1 MAYGS
6 NQHLGWIEGWTNG
19 RYRVSNYITYKQDLE
34 NRKLEITLTNQ
45 QCCSLDNVHTFH
57 NYEGVNNGY
66 GWQVMR
72 GQVVDVNDA
81 VNVPAGGCWT
91 HNGDRYAT
99 VTVNYNNDGSVP
111 DILMSTQF
119 IAGINQYDT
128 PEFDW
133 TTKNIKTLFPSINAK
148 VQAPTI
154 TNVDVIS
161 STSATVEFTSVEN
174 ATKYHI
180 TLKHQDG
187 AVTTYIT
194 TDTRYT
200 FNHLSPNQNYT
211 VTVKSEDVY
220 GNRSDASDSYSFS
233 TKINVGQVVNL
244 IYTEKTATS
253 FTCTWD
259 EATNATYYSIEVKNA
274 NDPSLFD
281 ESYEQVETEL
291 TVTNLKSYTQ
301 YTVIVKGMNGDI
313 EGEET
318 QLSVIT
324 NKFEAPTVST
334 MIGVNQV
341 TVSCSDVGA
350 SQYNFSLYD
359 SDKSLLE
366 SQTIEG
372 RSYVFSNLESGDYF
386 VRVVGYDGNYGEYS
400 GYYAFSITEEILDP
414 PGGLSVVETTPTS
427 ATLSWDE
434 VADATGYALYLY
446 DESTTTQIKKI
457 SPITRLD
464 YTITG
469 LEPETW
475 YSASLSSI
483 NSDGKEGEK
492 TDIISFETSKLK
504 NVKVLVNVN
513 GMAKEGTMYT
523 NVAGDSKKVID
534 IYFNVL
540 GEAKEAISH
549 E

>member
-1 MAYGS
+1 MAFGQ
-6 NQHLGWIEGWTNG
+6 NQELGWIEGWTNG
-19 RYRVSNYITYKQDLE
+19 HYRVSNYVVYKQDLE
-34 NRKLEITLTNQ
+34 NRKLEVTLANQ
-45 QCCSLDNVHTFH
+45 QCCSLDNYHTFH

-66 GWQVMR
+66 GWQVMG
-72 GQVVDVNDA
+72 GQAVDVNDA

-91 HNGDRYAT
+91 HSGDRYAS

-119 IAGINQYDT
+119 IAGVNQYNS

-187 AVTTYIT
+187 AVTAYIT

-211 VTVKSEDVY
+211 VTVQSEDVY
-220 GNRSDASDSYSFS
+220 GNRSDASEPYSFS
-233 TKINVGQVVNL
+233 I
-244 IYTEKTATS
+244 
-253 FTCTWD
+253 
-259 EATNATYYSIEVKNA
+259 
-274 NDPSLFD
+274 
-281 ESYEQVETEL
+281 
-291 TVTNLKSYTQ
+291 
-301 YTVIVKGMNGDI
+301 
-313 EGEET
+313 
-318 QLSVIT
+318 
-324 NKFEAPTVST
+324 
-334 MIGVNQV
+334 
-341 TVSCSDVGA
+341 
-350 SQYNFSLYD
+350 
-359 SDKSLLE
+359 
-366 SQTIEG
+366 
-372 RSYVFSNLESGDYF
+372 
-386 VRVVGYDGNYGEYS
+386 
-400 GYYAFSITEEILDP
+400 
-414 PGGLSVVETTPTS
+414 
-427 ATLSWDE
+427 
-434 VADATGYALYLY
+434 
-446 DESTTTQIKKI
+446 
-457 SPITRLD
+457 
-464 YTITG
+464 
-469 LEPETW
+469 
-475 YSASLSSI
+475 
-483 NSDGKEGEK
+483 
-492 TDIISFETSKLK
+492 LK

-513 GMAKEGTMYT
+513 GVAKEGTMYT

>member
-1 MAYGS
+1 MAYGA
-6 NQHLGWIEGWTNG
+6 NQHLGYIEGWSNG
-19 RYRVSNYITYKQDLE
+19 HYRVSNYVTYKQDLE

-45 QCCSLDNVHTFH
+45 RCCSLDSLHTFY
-57 NYEGVNNGY
+57 NNEGVNNGY
-66 GWQVMR
+66 GWQVMG

-81 VNVPAGGCWT
+81 VNVPAGRCWA
-91 HNGDRYAT
+91 HSGDRYAT

-148 VQAPTI
+148 AQAPTI

-174 ATKYHI
+174 ATKYHV
-180 TLKHQDG
+180 TLRHQDG

-194 TDTRYT
+194 TGTRYT
-200 FNHLSPNQNYT
+200 FNHLSPNQNYI
-211 VTVKSEDVY
+211 VTVQSEDIY
-220 GNRSDASDSYSFS
+220 GNRSDASEPYSFS

-253 FTCTWD
+253 FICTWN

-274 NDPSLFD
+274 NNPSLFD

-291 TVTNLKSYTQ
+291 LVDGLKSYTQ

-313 EGEET
+313 EGEEA

-334 MIGVNQV
+334 TIGVNQV

-372 RSYVFSNLESGDYF
+372 RTYVFSNLESGDYF
-386 VRVVGYDGNYGEYS
+386 VRVVGYDGNYGDYS

-427 ATLSWDE
+427 ATLSWDA

-475 YSASLSSI
+475 YSARLSSI

-492 TDIISFETSKLK
+492 TDIISFETSRLK

-513 GMAKEGTMYT
+513 GVAKEGTMYT

-540 GEAKEAISH
+540 GEAKEAV
-549 E
+549 

>member
-6 NQHLGWIEGWTNG
+6 NQHLGWIEGWSNG
-19 RYRVSNYITYKQDLE
+19 RYRVSNYVAYKQDLE
-34 NRKLEITLTNQ
+34 NRKLEVTLANQ

-111 DILMSTQF
+111 DILMSTKF

-148 VQAPTI
+148 VKAPTI

-220 GNRSDASDSYSFS
+220 GNRSDPSDSYSFS

-313 EGEET
+313 EGEEA
-318 QLSVIT
+318 QLSVVT

-334 MIGVNQV
+334 TIGVNQV

-350 SQYNFSLYD
+350 NQYNFSLYD

-372 RSYVFSNLESGDYF
+372 RSYVFSNLESGNYF
-386 VRVVGYDGNYGEYS
+386 VQVVGYDGNYGEYS

>member
-1 MAYGS
+1 MAFGQ
-6 NQHLGWIEGWTNG
+6 NQELGWIEGWSNG
-19 RYRVSNYITYKQDLE
+19 HYRVSNYVAYKQDLE
-34 NRKLEITLTNQ
+34 NRKLEITLANQ

-66 GWQVMR
+66 GWQVMG

-161 STSATVEFTSVEN
+161 SISATVEFTSVEN

-211 VTVKSEDVY
+211 VTVQSEDIY

-253 FTCTWD
+253 FICTWD

-324 NKFEAPTVST
+324 NKFDAPTVST
-334 MIGVNQV
+334 TIGVNQV

-372 RSYVFSNLESGDYF
+372 RTYVFSNLESGDYF
-386 VRVVGYDGNYGEYS
+386 VRVVGYDGNYGDYS

-427 ATLSWDE
+427 ATLSWDA

-469 LEPETW
+469 LTPETW
-475 YSASLSSI
+475 YSARLSSI

-492 TDIISFETSKLK
+492 TDIISFETSRLK

-540 GEAKEAISH
+540 GEAKEAV
-549 E
+549 

>member
-1 MAYGS
+1 MAFGQ
-6 NQHLGWIEGWTNG
+6 NQHLGWIEAWSNG
-19 RYRVSNYITYKQDLE
+19 HYRVSNYVTYKQDLE

-45 QCCSLDNVHTFH
+45 QCCSLDSFHTFY

-66 GWQVMR
+66 GWQVMG

-91 HNGDRYAT
+91 HSGDRYAS

-187 AVTTYIT
+187 AVTAYIT
-194 TDTRYT
+194 TDTSYT

-211 VTVKSEDVY
+211 VTVQSEDVY
-220 GNRSDASDSYSFS
+220 GNRSDVSDSYSFS

-253 FTCTWD
+253 FICTWNK
-259 EATNATYYSIEVKNA
+259 ATNATYYSIEVKNA
-274 NDPSLFD
+274 NDSSLFD

-324 NKFEAPTVST
+324 NKFEAPTVNT
-334 MIGVNQV
+334 TIGVNQV

-350 SQYNFSLYD
+350 SQYKFSLYD

-372 RSYVFSNLESGDYF
+372 RTYVFSNLESGNYF
-386 VRVVGYDGNYGEYS
+386 VQVVGYDGNYGEYS

-427 ATLSWDE
+427 ATLSWDA

-469 LEPETW
+469 LTPETW
-475 YSASLSSI
+475 YSARLSSI
-483 NSDGKEGEK
+483 NSGGKEGEK
-492 TDIISFETSKLK
+492 TDIISFETSRLK

-513 GMAKEGTMYT
+513 GVAKEGTMYT

-540 GEAKEAISH
+540 GEAKEVV
-549 E
+549 

>member
-1 MAYGS
+1 MAFGQ

-34 NRKLEITLTNQ
+34 KRKLEITLTNQ

-66 GWQVMR
+66 GWQVMG

-180 TLKHQDG
+180 TLRHQDG
-187 AVTTYIT
+187 AVTAYIT

-211 VTVKSEDVY
+211 VTVQSEDVY

-244 IYTEKTATS
+244 IYTERTATS
-253 FTCTWD
+253 FVCTWD

-274 NDPSLFD
+274 NDSSLFD

-334 MIGVNQV
+334 TIGVNQV

-359 SDKSLLE
+359 SDKSLLV

-372 RSYVFSNLESGDYF
+372 RTYVFSNLESGNYF
-386 VRVVGYDGNYGEYS
+386 VQVVGYDGNYGEYS

-414 PGGLSVVETTPTS
+414 PVGLSVVETTPTS
-427 ATLSWDE
+427 ATLSWDA

-469 LEPETW
+469 LTPETW
-475 YSASLSSI
+475 YSARLSSI
-483 NSDGKEGEK
+483 NSGGKEGEK

-513 GMAKEGTMYT
+513 GVAKEGTMYT
-523 NVAGDSKKVID
+523 NVAGNSKKVID

>member
-45 QCCSLDNVHTFH
+45 QCCSLDSLHTFH

-66 GWQVMR
+66 GWQVMG

-91 HNGDRYAT
+91 HSGDRYAT

-148 VQAPTI
+148 VKAPTI

-180 TLKHQDG
+180 TLKNQDG
-187 AVTTYIT
+187 AVTAYIA

-211 VTVKSEDVY
+211 VTVQSEDVY

-253 FTCTWD
+253 FICTWD

-334 MIGVNQV
+334 TIGVNQV

-372 RSYVFSNLESGDYF
+372 RTYVFSNLESGDYF
-386 VRVVGYDGNYGEYS
+386 VRVVGYDGNYGDYS

-414 PGGLSVVETTPTS
+414 PGNLSVVETTPTS

-469 LEPETW
+469 LTPETW
-475 YSASLSSI
+475 YSARLSSI

-513 GMAKEGTMYT
+513 GVAKEGTMYT

>member
-1 MAYGS
+1 MAFGQ

-45 QCCSLDNVHTFH
+45 QCCSLDSLHTFY
-57 NYEGVNNGY
+57 NNEGVNNGY
-66 GWQVMR
+66 GWQVMG
-72 GQVVDVNDA
+72 GQVVDVYDA

-91 HNGDRYAT
+91 HNGDRYAI

-148 VQAPTI
+148 VKAPTI

-174 ATKYHI
+174 ATKYHV
-180 TLKHQDG
+180 TLKHQDE

-211 VTVKSEDVY
+211 VTVQSEDVY
-220 GNRSDASDSYSFS
+220 GNRSDASEPYSFS
-233 TKINVGQVVNL
+233 MKINVGQVVNL

-253 FTCTWD
+253 FICTWD

-334 MIGVNQV
+334 TIGVNQV

-372 RSYVFSNLESGDYF
+372 RTYVFSNLESGDYF
-386 VRVVGYDGNYGEYS
+386 VRVVGYDGNYGDYS

-434 VADATGYALYLY
+434 VADAIGYALYLY

-475 YSASLSSI
+475 YYASLSSI

-492 TDIISFETSKLK
+492 TDIIGFETSRLK

-513 GMAKEGTMYT
+513 GVAKEGTMYT
-523 NVAGDSKKVID
+523 NVAGDFKKVID

>member
-1 MAYGS
+1 MAYGT
-6 NQHLGWIEGWTNG
+6 NHELGWVEGWTNG
-19 RYRVSNYITYKQDLE
+19 HYRVSNYIAYKQDLE
-34 NRKLEITLTNQ
+34 NRKLEITMTNQ
-45 QCCSLDNVHTFH
+45 QCCSLDSFHTFH

-66 GWQVMR
+66 GWQVMG

-91 HNGDRYAT
+91 HNGDRNAI

-187 AVTTYIT
+187 SVTAYIT

-211 VTVKSEDVY
+211 VTVQSEDVY
-220 GNRSDASDSYSFS
+220 GNRSDASEPYSFS
-233 TKINVGQVVNL
+233 MKINVGQVVNL

-253 FTCTWD
+253 FICTWD
-259 EATNATYYSIEVKNA
+259 EATNATYYSIEVKNT

-291 TVTNLKSYTQ
+291 SVDGLKSYTQ
-301 YTVIVKGMNGDI
+301 YTVIVKGMNGSI
-313 EGEET
+313 EGEEA

-324 NKFEAPTVST
+324 NKFDAPTVST
-334 MIGVNQV
+334 TIGVNQV

-372 RSYVFSNLESGDYF
+372 RTYVFSNLESGNYF
-386 VRVVGYDGNYGEYS
+386 VQVVGYDGNYGEYS

-414 PGGLSVVETTPTS
+414 PGNLSVLETTPTS
-427 ATLSWDE
+427 ATLSWDS

-446 DESTTTQIKKI
+446 DESATTQIKKI

-469 LEPETW
+469 LTPETW
-475 YSASLSSI
+475 YSARLSSI

-513 GMAKEGTMYT
+513 GVAKEGTMYT

>member
-1 MAYGS
+1 MAFGQ
-6 NQHLGWIEGWTNG
+6 NQHLGWIEAWSNG
-19 RYRVSNYITYKQDLE
+19 HYRVSNYVTYKQDLE

-45 QCCSLDNVHTFH
+45 QCCSLDSFHTFY

-66 GWQVMR
+66 GWQVMG

-119 IAGINQYDT
+119 IDGINQYNS

-187 AVTTYIT
+187 AVTAYIT

-253 FTCTWD
+253 FICTWN

-291 TVTNLKSYTQ
+291 LVDGLKSYTQ
-301 YTVIVKGMNGDI
+301 YTVIVKGMNGEI

-318 QLSVIT
+318 QLSVVT

-334 MIGVNQV
+334 TIGVNQV

-372 RSYVFSNLESGDYF
+372 RTYVFSNLESGNFF
-386 VRVVGYDGNYGEYS
+386 VQVVGYDGNYGDYS

-414 PGGLSVVETTPTS
+414 PGNLSVVETTPTS
-427 ATLSWDE
+427 ATLSWDA

-475 YSASLSSI
+475 YSARLSSI
-483 NSDGKEGEK
+483 NSGGKEGDK
-492 TDIISFETSKLK
+492 TDIISFETSRLK

-513 GMAKEGTMYT
+513 GVAKEGTMYT
-523 NVAGDSKKVID
+523 NVAGDFKKVID

>member
-1 MAYGS
+1 MAFGE
-6 NQHLGWIEGWTNG
+6 NHELGWIEGWSNG
-19 RYRVSNYITYKQDLE
+19 HYRVSNYVAYKQDLE
-34 NRKLEITLTNQ
+34 NRKLEITLANQ

-66 GWQVMR
+66 GWQVMG

-180 TLKHQDG
+180 TLRHQDG
-187 AVTTYIT
+187 AVTAYIT

-211 VTVKSEDVY
+211 VTVQSEDVY

-244 IYTEKTATS
+244 IYTERTATS
-253 FTCTWD
+253 FVCTWD

-274 NDPSLFD
+274 NDSSLFD

-334 MIGVNQV
+334 TIGVNQV

-359 SDKSLLE
+359 SDKSLLV

-372 RSYVFSNLESGDYF
+372 RTYVFSNLESGNYF
-386 VRVVGYDGNYGEYS
+386 VQVVGYDGNYGEYS

-414 PGGLSVVETTPTS
+414 PVGLSVVETTPTS
-427 ATLSWDE
+427 ATLSWDA

-469 LEPETW
+469 LTPETW
-475 YSASLSSI
+475 YSARLSSI
-483 NSDGKEGEK
+483 NSGGKEGEK

-513 GMAKEGTMYT
+513 GVAKEGTMYT
-523 NVAGDSKKVID
+523 NVAGDFKKVID

>member
-1 MAYGS
+1 MAFGQ
-6 NQHLGWIEGWTNG
+6 NQELGWIEGWSNG
-19 RYRVSNYITYKQDLE
+19 HYRVSNYVAYKQDLE
-34 NRKLEITLTNQ
+34 NRKLEVTLANQ
-45 QCCSLDNVHTFH
+45 QCCSLDSFHTFY
-57 NYEGVNNGY
+57 NNEGVNNGY
-66 GWQVMR
+66 GWQVMG

-91 HNGDRYAT
+91 HSGDRYAI

-119 IAGINQYDT
+119 IAGINQNDT

-180 TLKHQDG
+180 TLRHQDG
-187 AVTTYIT
+187 AVTAYIT

-211 VTVKSEDVY
+211 VTVQSEDIY
-220 GNRSDASDSYSFS
+220 GNRSDASEPYSFS
-233 TKINVGQVVNL
+233 MKINVGQVVNL
-244 IYTEKTATS
+244 IYTEKAATS
-253 FTCTWD
+253 FICTWD

-291 TVTNLKSYTQ
+291 LVDGLKSYTQ

-313 EGEET
+313 EGEEA

-324 NKFEAPTVST
+324 NKFDAPTVST
-334 MIGVNQV
+334 TIGVNQV

-350 SQYNFSLYD
+350 IQYNFSLYD

-372 RSYVFSNLESGDYF
+372 RTYVFSNLESGNYF
-386 VRVVGYDGNYGEYS
+386 VQVVGYDGNYGEYS
-400 GYYAFSITEEILDP
+400 GYYAFSVTEEILDP
-414 PGGLSVVETTPTS
+414 PGNLSVVETTPTS
-427 ATLSWDE
+427 ATLSWDS

-483 NSDGKEGEK
+483 NSGGKEGEK

-513 GMAKEGTMYT
+513 GVAKEGTMYT

>member
-1 MAYGS
+1 MAFGQ
-6 NQHLGWIEGWTNG
+6 NQELGWIEGWTNG
-19 RYRVSNYITYKQDLE
+19 RYRVSNYVAYKQDLE
-34 NRKLEITLTNQ
+34 NRKLEITLANQ
-45 QCCSLDNVHTFH
+45 QCCSLDNAHTFH
-57 NYEGVNNGY
+57 NNEGVNNGY
-66 GWQVMR
+66 GWQAMG

-81 VNVPAGGCWT
+81 VNVPAGRCWT
-91 HNGDRYAT
+91 HSSDRYVT

-119 IAGINQYDT
+119 IAGVNQHDA

-154 TNVDVIS
+154 TNVDVTS

-180 TLKHQDG
+180 TLRHQGG
-187 AVTTYIT
+187 AVTAYIT

-211 VTVKSEDVY
+211 VTVQSEDVY

-233 TKINVGQVVNL
+233 TGINVGQVVNL

-253 FTCTWD
+253 FICTWN

-274 NDPSLFD
+274 NDSSLFD
-281 ESYEQVETEL
+281 ESYKQVETEL

-334 MIGVNQV
+334 TIGVNQV

-350 SQYNFSLYD
+350 IQYNFSLYD
-359 SDKSLLE
+359 SNKSLLE

-372 RSYVFSNLESGDYF
+372 RTYVFSNLESGNYF
-386 VRVVGYDGNYGEYS
+386 VQVVGYDGNYGEYS
-400 GYYAFSITEEILDP
+400 GYHAFSITEEILDP
-414 PGGLSVVETTPTS
+414 PGGLSVVETTPIS
-427 ATLSWDE
+427 ATLSWDA
-434 VADATGYALYLY
+434 VADAIGYALYLY

-469 LEPETW
+469 LTPETW
-475 YSASLSSI
+475 YSARLSSI

-492 TDIISFETSKLK
+492 TDIISFETSRLK

-513 GMAKEGTMYT
+513 GVAKEGTMYT

-540 GEAKEAISH
+540 GEAKEAV
-549 E
+549 

>member
-1 MAYGS
+1 MAFGQ

-45 QCCSLDNVHTFH
+45 QCCSLDSLHTFY
-57 NYEGVNNGY
+57 NNEGVNNGY
-66 GWQVMR
+66 GWQVMG
-72 GQVVDVNDA
+72 GQVVDVYDA

-91 HNGDRYAT
+91 HNGDRYAI

-148 VQAPTI
+148 VKAPTI

-174 ATKYHI
+174 ATKYHV
-180 TLKHQDG
+180 TLKHQDE

-211 VTVKSEDVY
+211 VTVQSEDVY
-220 GNRSDASDSYSFS
+220 GNRSDASEPYSFS
-233 TKINVGQVVNL
+233 MKINVGQVVNL

-253 FTCTWD
+253 FICTWD

-334 MIGVNQV
+334 TIGVNQV

-372 RSYVFSNLESGDYF
+372 RTYVFSNLESGDYF
-386 VRVVGYDGNYGEYS
+386 VRVVGYDGNYGDYS

-434 VADATGYALYLY
+434 VADAIGYALYLY

-475 YSASLSSI
+475 YYASLSSI

-513 GMAKEGTMYT
+513 GVAKEGTMYT
-523 NVAGDSKKVID
+523 NVAGDFKKVID

>member
-1 MAYGS
+1 MAFGQ
-6 NQHLGWIEGWTNG
+6 NQELGWIEGWRNG
-19 RYRVSNYITYKQDLE
+19 HYRVSNYVAYKQDLE
-34 NRKLEITLTNQ
+34 NRKLEITLANQ
-45 QCCSLDNVHTFH
+45 QCCSLDNYHTFN

-66 GWQVMR
+66 GWHVM
-72 GQVVDVNDA
+72 GGPVVDVADS
-81 VNVPAGGCWT
+81 VNVPAGGCWI
-91 HNGDRYAT
+91 HNGDRCAT

-187 AVTTYIT
+187 SVTAYIT

-211 VTVKSEDVY
+211 VTVQSEDVY
-220 GNRSDASDSYSFS
+220 GNRSDASEPYSFS
-233 TKINVGQVVNL
+233 MKINVGQVVNL

-253 FTCTWD
+253 FICTWN
-259 EATNATYYSIEVKNA
+259 EATNATYYSIEVKNT
-274 NDPSLFD
+274 NDSSLFD

-313 EGEET
+313 EGEEA

-324 NKFEAPTVST
+324 DKFDAPTVRT
-334 MIGVNQV
+334 TIGVNQV

-372 RSYVFSNLESGDYF
+372 RTYVFSNLESGNFF
-386 VRVVGYDGNYGEYS
+386 VQVVGYDGNYGEYS

-414 PGGLSVVETTPTS
+414 PAGLSVVETTPIS

-492 TDIISFETSKLK
+492 TDIISFETSRLK

-513 GMAKEGTMYT
+513 GVAKEGTMYT

-540 GEAKEAISH
+540 GEAKEAV
-549 E
+549 

>member
-1 MAYGS
+1 MAFGQ

-34 NRKLEITLTNQ
+34 KRKLEITLTNQ

-66 GWQVMR
+66 GWQVMG

-91 HNGDRYAT
+91 HSGDRYAT

-180 TLKHQDG
+180 TLRNQDG
-187 AVTTYIT
+187 AVTAYIA

-211 VTVKSEDVY
+211 VTVQSEDVY

-253 FTCTWD
+253 FICTWN

-324 NKFEAPTVST
+324 NKFDTPTVST
-334 MIGVNQV
+334 TIGVNQV

-372 RSYVFSNLESGDYF
+372 RTYVFSNLESGDYF

-427 ATLSWDE
+427 ATLSWDT

-469 LEPETW
+469 LTPETW
-475 YSASLSSI
+475 YSARLSSI

-513 GMAKEGTMYT
+513 GVAKEGTMYT
-523 NVAGDSKKVID
+523 NVAGDFKKVID

>member
-1 MAYGS
+1 MAFGQ

-45 QCCSLDNVHTFH
+45 QCCSLDNVHTFY

-66 GWQVMR
+66 GWQVMG

-91 HNGDRYAT
+91 HSGDRYAT

-174 ATKYHI
+174 ATKYHV
-180 TLKHQDG
+180 TLKHQDE

-211 VTVKSEDVY
+211 VTVQSEDVY

-253 FTCTWD
+253 FICTWD

-334 MIGVNQV
+334 TIGVNQV

-372 RSYVFSNLESGDYF
+372 RTYVFSNLESGDYF
-386 VRVVGYDGNYGEYS
+386 VRVVGYDGNYGDYS

-414 PGGLSVVETTPTS
+414 PGNLSVVETTPTS

-475 YSASLSSI
+475 YSARLSSI

-513 GMAKEGTMYT
+513 GVAKEGTMYT

-540 GEAKEAISH
+540 GEAKEAV
-549 E
+549 

>member
-66 GWQVMR
+66 GWQVMG

-81 VNVPAGGCWT
+81 VNVPAGRCWT

-128 PEFDW
+128 PEFDR
-133 TTKNIKTLFPSINAK
+133 TTKNIKTLFPSISAK

-187 AVTTYIT
+187 AVTAYIT

-253 FTCTWD
+253 FICTWD

-274 NDPSLFD
+274 NDSSLFD

-291 TVTNLKSYTQ
+291 TVTNLKPYTQ

-334 MIGVNQV
+334 TIGVNQV

-359 SDKSLLE
+359 NDKSLLE

-372 RSYVFSNLESGDYF
+372 RTYVFSNLESGDYF
-386 VRVVGYDGNYGEYS
+386 VRVVGYDGNYGDYS

-414 PGGLSVVETTPTS
+414 PGNLSVVETTPTS

-469 LEPETW
+469 LTPETW
-475 YSASLSSI
+475 YSARLSSI

-513 GMAKEGTMYT
+513 GVAKEGTMYT

-540 GEAKEAISH
+540 GEAKEAV
-549 E
+549 

>member
-1 MAYGS
+1 MAYGA
-6 NQHLGWIEGWTNG
+6 NHHLGWIEGWTNG
-19 RYRVSNYITYKQDLE
+19 HYRVSNYVTYKQDLE

-45 QCCSLDNVHTFH
+45 QCCSSDNYHTFH

-66 GWQVMR
+66 GWQVMG

-91 HNGDRYAT
+91 HNGDRYAII
-99 VTVNYNNDGSVP
+99 TVNYNNDGSVP
-111 DILMSTQF
+111 DILMSTKF

-154 TNVDVIS
+154 TNVDVTS
-161 STSATVEFTSVEN
+161 STSATVEFTRVEN
-174 ATKYHI
+174 ATKYHV
-180 TLKHQDG
+180 TLRHQGG

-211 VTVKSEDVY
+211 VTVQSEDVY
-220 GNRSDASDSYSFS
+220 GSRSDASDSYSFS

-253 FTCTWD
+253 FICTWD

-274 NDPSLFD
+274 NDSSLFD

-313 EGEET
+313 EGEEA

-334 MIGVNQV
+334 TIGVNQV

-350 SQYNFSLYD
+350 NQYNFSLYD

-372 RSYVFSNLESGDYF
+372 RTYVFSNLESGNFF
-386 VRVVGYDGNYGEYS
+386 VQVVGYDGNYGEYS

-427 ATLSWDE
+427 ATLSWDA

-469 LEPETW
+469 LTPETW
-475 YSASLSSI
+475 YSARLSSI

-492 TDIISFETSKLK
+492 TDIISFETSRLK

-513 GMAKEGTMYT
+513 GVAKEGTMYT

-540 GEAKEAISH
+540 GEAKEAV
-549 E
+549 

>member
-1 MAYGS
+1 MAYGE
-6 NQHLGWIEGWTNG
+6 NHELGWVEAWSNG
-19 RYRVSNYITYKQDLE
+19 HYRVSNYVAYKQDLE
-34 NRKLEITLTNQ
+34 NRKLEITLANQ
-45 QCCSLDNVHTFH
+45 QCCSLDSFHTFH
-57 NYEGVNNGY
+57 NDEGVNNGY
-66 GWQVMR
+66 GWQSMG

-91 HNGDRYAT
+91 HNGDRYAI

-133 TTKNIKTLFPSINAK
+133 TTKNIKTLFPSISAK

-187 AVTTYIT
+187 AVTAYIT
-194 TDTRYT
+194 TNTRYT
-200 FNHLSPNQNYT
+200 FNNLSPNQNYS
-211 VTVKSEDVY
+211 VTVQSEDVY
-220 GNRSDASDSYSFS
+220 GNRSDASEPYSFS
-233 TKINVGQVVNL
+233 MKINVGQVVNL
-244 IYTEKTATS
+244 IYTKKTATS
-253 FTCTWD
+253 FICTWD

-274 NDPSLFD
+274 NDSSLFD

-301 YTVIVKGMNGDI
+301 YTVVVKGMNGDI
-313 EGEET
+313 EGEEAR
-318 QLSVIT
+318 LSVIT
-324 NKFEAPTVST
+324 NKFDAPTVST
-334 MIGVNQV
+334 TVGINQV

-359 SDKSLLE
+359 GDKSLLE

-372 RSYVFSNLESGDYF
+372 RTYVFSNLESGNFF
-386 VRVVGYDGNYGEYS
+386 VQVVGYDGNYGEYS

-414 PGGLSVVETTPTS
+414 PGNLSVVETTPTS

-464 YTITG
+464 YKITG

-475 YSASLSSI
+475 YSANLSSI

-492 TDIISFETSKLK
+492 TDLISFETSKLK

-513 GMAKEGTMYT
+513 GVAKEGTMYT

-540 GEAKEAISH
+540 GEAKEAV
-549 E
+549 

>member
-1 MAYGS
+1 MAYGA
-6 NQHLGWIEGWTNG
+6 NHELGWIEAWSNG
-19 RYRVSNYITYKQDLE
+19 HYRVSNYVAYKQDLE
-34 NRKLEITLTNQ
+34 NRKLEVTLANQ
-45 QCCSLDNVHTFH
+45 QCCSLDSFHTFY
-57 NYEGVNNGY
+57 NNEGVNNGY
-66 GWQVMR
+66 GWQVMG

-81 VNVPAGGCWT
+81 VNVPARGCWT
-91 HNGDRYAT
+91 HSGDRYAI

-119 IAGINQYDT
+119 ISGINQYDT

-180 TLKHQDG
+180 TLRHQDG
-187 AVTTYIT
+187 AVTAYIT

-211 VTVKSEDVY
+211 VTVQSEDVY
-220 GNRSDASDSYSFS
+220 GNRSDASDSYPFS

-244 IYTEKTATS
+244 IYTDKTATS
-253 FTCTWD
+253 FICTWD

-274 NDPSLFD
+274 NGPSLFD

-334 MIGVNQV
+334 TIGVNQV

-372 RSYVFSNLESGDYF
+372 RTYVFSNLESGNYF
-386 VRVVGYDGNYGEYS
+386 VQVVGYDGNYGEYS
-400 GYYAFSITEEILDP
+400 GYYAFSVTEEILDP
-414 PGGLSVVETTPTS
+414 PGNLSVVETTPTS
-427 ATLSWDE
+427 ATLSWDS

-483 NSDGKEGEK
+483 NSVGKEGEK

-513 GMAKEGTMYT
+513 GVAKEGTMYT

-540 GEAKEAISH
+540 GEAKEAV
-549 E
+549 

>member
-1 MAYGS
+1 MAFGQ
-6 NQHLGWIEGWTNG
+6 NHELGWIEGWSNG
-19 RYRVSNYITYKQDLE
+19 HYRVSNYVAYKQDLE
-34 NRKLEITLTNQ
+34 NRKLEVTLANQ

-66 GWQVMR
+66 GWQVMG

-91 HNGDRYAT
+91 HSGDRYAI

-133 TTKNIKTLFPSINAK
+133 TTKNIKTLFPSINDK

-180 TLKHQDG
+180 TLKRQDG
-187 AVTTYIT
+187 AVTAYIA

-253 FTCTWD
+253 FICTWD

-334 MIGVNQV
+334 TIGVNQV

-372 RSYVFSNLESGDYF
+372 RTYVFSNLESGDFF
-386 VRVVGYDGNYGEYS
+386 VQVVGYDGNYGEYS

-414 PGGLSVVETTPTS
+414 PGNLSVVETTPTS

-475 YSASLSSI
+475 YSARLSSI

-513 GMAKEGTMYT
+513 GVAKEGTMYT

-540 GEAKEAISH
+540 GEAKEAV
-549 E
+549 

>member
-6 NQHLGWIEGWTNG
+6 NRELGWVEAWNNG
-19 RYRVSNYITYKQDLE
+19 YYRVSNYVVYRQDLQ
-34 NRKLEITLTNQ
+34 NRKLEVTLANQ
-45 QCCSLDNVHTFH
+45 QCCSLNSQYNFY

-66 GWQVMR
+66 GWQVMG

-91 HNGDRYAT
+91 HSGDRYAV
-99 VTVNYNNDGSVP
+99 VTVNYYDDGSVP

-119 IAGINQYDT
+119 IAGINQYNT
-128 PEFDW
+128 PNFDW
-133 TTKNIKTLFPSINAK
+133 ITKNIKTLFPSINAK

-161 STSATVEFTSVEN
+161 STSATLEFTSVEN
-174 ATKYHI
+174 ATEYHI
-180 TLKHQDG
+180 TLKHVDG
-187 AVTTYIT
+187 AVTAYIT

-200 FNHLSPNQNYT
+200 FNYLSPNQNYT
-211 VTVKSEDVY
+211 VTVQSEDAY
-220 GNRSDASDSYSFS
+220 GNRSDASEPYSFS
-233 TKINVGQVVNL
+233 TKINVGPVNL
-244 IYTEKTATS
+244 MQIEKTATS
-253 FTCTWD
+253 LICTWD
-259 EATNATYYSIEVKNA
+259 EATNATYYSIEVKNT

-281 ESYEQVETEL
+281 EFYEQVETEL
-291 TVTNLKSYTQ
+291 LVDGLKSYTQ

-313 EGEET
+313 EGEEI
-318 QLSVIT
+318 QSSEIT

-334 MIGVNQV
+334 TIGVNQV

-372 RSYVFSNLESGDYF
+372 RTYVFSNLESGNFF
-386 VRVVGYDGNYGEYS
+386 VQVVGYDGNYGEYS

-414 PGGLSVVETTPTS
+414 PGGLLVVETTPTS
-427 ATLSWDE
+427 ATLSWDAVE
-434 VADATGYALYLY
+434 DATGYALYLY

-513 GMAKEGTMYT
+513 GVAKEGTMYT

>member
-1 MAYGS
+1 MAFGQ

-34 NRKLEITLTNQ
+34 KRKLEITLTNQ

-66 GWQVMR
+66 GWQVMG

-180 TLKHQDG
+180 TLRHQDG
-187 AVTTYIT
+187 AVTAYIT

-211 VTVKSEDVY
+211 VTVQSEDVY

-244 IYTEKTATS
+244 IYTERTATS
-253 FTCTWD
+253 FICTWN

-324 NKFEAPTVST
+324 NKFDTPTVST
-334 MIGVNQV
+334 TIGVNQV

-372 RSYVFSNLESGDYF
+372 RTYVFSNLESGDYF

-427 ATLSWDE
+427 ATLSWDT

-469 LEPETW
+469 LTPETW
-475 YSASLSSI
+475 YSARLSSI

-513 GMAKEGTMYT
+513 GVAKEGTMYT
-523 NVAGDSKKVID
+523 NVAGNSKKVID

>member
-1 MAYGS
+1 MAFGQ
-6 NQHLGWIEGWTNG
+6 NQELGWIEGWTNG
-19 RYRVSNYITYKQDLE
+19 RYRVSNYVVYKQDLE
-34 NRKLEITLTNQ
+34 NRKLEITLANQ
-45 QCCSLDNVHTFH
+45 QCCSLDNYHTFH

-66 GWQVMR
+66 GWQVMG

-91 HNGDRYAT
+91 HSGDRYAT

-148 VQAPTI
+148 VQAPKI

-180 TLKHQDG
+180 TLKYQDG
-187 AVTTYIT
+187 AVTAYIT
-194 TDTRYT
+194 TDTSYT

-211 VTVKSEDVY
+211 VTVQSEDVY
-220 GNRSDASDSYSFS
+220 GSRSDASDSYSFS

-253 FTCTWD
+253 FICTWN
-259 EATNATYYSIEVKNA
+259 EATNATYYSIEVKNT
-274 NDPSLFD
+274 NDSSLFD

-313 EGEET
+313 EGEEA

-324 NKFEAPTVST
+324 DKFGAPTVST
-334 MIGVNQV
+334 TIGVNQV

-372 RSYVFSNLESGDYF
+372 RTYVFSNLESGNFF
-386 VRVVGYDGNYGEYS
+386 VQVVGYDGNYGEYS

-414 PGGLSVVETTPTS
+414 PGNLSVVETTPTS
-427 ATLSWDE
+427 ATLSWDA

-513 GMAKEGTMYT
+513 GVAKEGTMYT

-540 GEAKEAISH
+540 GEAKEAV
-549 E
+549 

>member
-1 MAYGS
+1 MAFGQ

-19 RYRVSNYITYKQDLE
+19 RYRVSNYVTYKQDLE

-45 QCCSLDNVHTFH
+45 QCCSLDSLHTFH

-66 GWQVMR
+66 GWQVMG

-91 HNGDRYAT
+91 HSGDRYAS

-133 TTKNIKTLFPSINAK
+133 TTKNIKTLFTSINAK

-187 AVTTYIT
+187 AVTAYIT

-220 GNRSDASDSYSFS
+220 GNRSDASEPYSFS
-233 TKINVGQVVNL
+233 MKINVGQVVNL

-253 FTCTWD
+253 FICTWD

-334 MIGVNQV
+334 TIGVNQV

-372 RSYVFSNLESGDYF
+372 RTYVFSNLESGDYF
-386 VRVVGYDGNYGEYS
+386 VRVVGYDGNYGDYS

-414 PGGLSVVETTPTS
+414 PGNLSVVETTPTS

-469 LEPETW
+469 LTPETW
-475 YSASLSSI
+475 YSARLSSI

-513 GMAKEGTMYT
+513 GVAKEGTMYT

>member
-6 NQHLGWIEGWTNG
+6 NHQLGWIEGWTNG
-19 RYRVSNYITYKQDLE
+19 RYRVSNYVSYKQDLE
-34 NRKLEITLTNQ
+34 NRKLEITLANQ
-45 QCCSLDNVHTFH
+45 QCCSLDNYHTFY
-57 NYEGVNNGY
+57 NDVGVNNGY
-66 GWQVMR
+66 GWQVMG

-111 DILMSTQF
+111 DIMMSTQF

-187 AVTTYIT
+187 AATAYIT

-211 VTVKSEDVY
+211 VTVQSEDVY
-220 GNRSDASDSYSFS
+220 GSRSDASDSYSFS

-253 FTCTWD
+253 FICTWD

-291 TVTNLKSYTQ
+291 LVDGLKSYTQ

-313 EGEET
+313 EGEEA

-324 NKFEAPTVST
+324 NKFDAPTVST
-334 MIGVNQV
+334 TIGVNQV

-350 SQYNFSLYD
+350 SQYNFILYD

-372 RSYVFSNLESGDYF
+372 RTYVFSNLESGNFF
-386 VRVVGYDGNYGEYS
+386 VQVVRYDGNYGEYS

-427 ATLSWDE
+427 ATLSWDA

-492 TDIISFETSKLK
+492 TDIISFETSRLK

-513 GMAKEGTMYT
+513 GVAKEGTMYT

-540 GEAKEAISH
+540 GEAKEAV
-549 E
+549 

>member
-1 MAYGS
+1 MAFGQ
-6 NQHLGWIEGWTNG
+6 NQHLGWIEAWSNG
-19 RYRVSNYITYKQDLE
+19 HYRVSNYVTYKQDLE

-45 QCCSLDNVHTFH
+45 QCCSLDSFHTFY

-66 GWQVMR
+66 GWQVMG

-180 TLKHQDG
+180 TLRHQDG

-211 VTVKSEDVY
+211 VTVQSEDVY

-253 FTCTWD
+253 FICTWN

-274 NDPSLFD
+274 NDSNLFD

-334 MIGVNQV
+334 TIGVNQV

-350 SQYNFSLYD
+350 NQYNFSLYD

-372 RSYVFSNLESGDYF
+372 RTYVFSNLEPGDYF
-386 VRVVGYDGNYGEYS
+386 VRVVGYDGNYGDYS

-427 ATLSWDE
+427 ATLSWDA

-469 LEPETW
+469 LTPETW
-475 YSASLSSI
+475 YSARLSSI
-483 NSDGKEGEK
+483 NSDGKEGDK

-513 GMAKEGTMYT
+513 GVAKEGTMYT
-523 NVAGDSKKVID
+523 NVAGNSKKVID

-540 GEAKEAISH
+540 GEAKEAV
-549 E
+549 

>member
-1 MAYGS
+1 MAFGQ
-6 NQHLGWIEGWTNG
+6 NQELGWIEGWSNG
-19 RYRVSNYITYKQDLE
+19 HYRVSNYVAYKQDLE
-34 NRKLEITLTNQ
+34 NRKLEVTLANQ
-45 QCCSLDNVHTFH
+45 QCCSLDNYHTFH
-57 NYEGVNNGY
+57 NYGGVNNGY
-66 GWQVMR
+66 GWQVM
-72 GQVVDVNDA
+72 GGPVVDVVDS

-99 VTVNYNNDGSVP
+99 VEVNYNNDGSVP

-211 VTVKSEDVY
+211 VTVQSEDVY

-233 TKINVGQVVNL
+233 MKINVGQVVNL

-253 FTCTWD
+253 FICTWD
-259 EATNATYYSIEVKNA
+259 EVTNATYYSIEVKNT

-291 TVTNLKSYTQ
+291 LVDGLKSYTQ

-313 EGEET
+313 EGEEA

-324 NKFEAPTVST
+324 NKFDAPTVST
-334 MIGVNQV
+334 TIGVNQV

-372 RSYVFSNLESGDYF
+372 RTYVFSNLESGDYF

-513 GMAKEGTMYT
+513 GVAKEGTMYT

-540 GEAKEAISH
+540 GEAKEAV
-549 E
+549 

>member
-6 NQHLGWIEGWTNG
+6 NHQLGWIEGWTNG
-19 RYRVSNYITYKQDLE
+19 RYRVSNYVSYKQDLE
-34 NRKLEITLTNQ
+34 NRKLEITLANQ
-45 QCCSLDNVHTFH
+45 QCCSLDNYHTFY
-57 NYEGVNNGY
+57 NDVGVNNGY
-66 GWQVMR
+66 GWQVMG

-111 DILMSTQF
+111 DIMMSTQF

-187 AVTTYIT
+187 AATAYIT

-211 VTVKSEDVY
+211 VTVQSEDVY
-220 GNRSDASDSYSFS
+220 GSRSDASDSYSFS

-253 FTCTWD
+253 FICTWD
-259 EATNATYYSIEVKNA
+259 EATYYSIEVKNA

-291 TVTNLKSYTQ
+291 LVDGLKSYTQ

-313 EGEET
+313 EGEEA

-324 NKFEAPTVST
+324 NKFDAPTVST
-334 MIGVNQV
+334 TIGVNQV

-350 SQYNFSLYD
+350 SQYNFILYD

-372 RSYVFSNLESGDYF
+372 RTYVFSNLESGNFF
-386 VRVVGYDGNYGEYS
+386 VQVVGYEGNYGEYS

-427 ATLSWDE
+427 ATLSWDA

-492 TDIISFETSKLK
+492 TDIISFETSRLK

-513 GMAKEGTMYT
+513 GVAKEGTMYT

-540 GEAKEAISH
+540 GEAKEAV
-549 E
+549 

>member
-1 MAYGS
+1 MAFGQ
-6 NQHLGWIEGWTNG
+6 NQELGWIEGWSNG
-19 RYRVSNYITYKQDLE
+19 HYRVSNYVAYKQDLE
-34 NRKLEITLTNQ
+34 NRKLEITLANQ
-45 QCCSLDNVHTFH
+45 QCCSLDSLHTFH

-66 GWQVMR
+66 GWQVMG

-81 VNVPAGGCWT
+81 VNVPAGRCWT
-91 HNGDRYAT
+91 HSGDRYAT

-161 STSATVEFTSVEN
+161 SISATVEFTSVEN

-220 GNRSDASDSYSFS
+220 GNRSDASEPYSFS

-253 FTCTWD
+253 FICTWD

-334 MIGVNQV
+334 TIGVNQV

-372 RSYVFSNLESGDYF
+372 RTYVFSNLESGDYF
-386 VRVVGYDGNYGEYS
+386 VRVVGYDGNYGDYS

-414 PGGLSVVETTPTS
+414 PGNLSVVETTPTS

-469 LEPETW
+469 LTPETW
-475 YSASLSSI
+475 YSARLSSI

-492 TDIISFETSKLK
+492 TDIIGFETSKLK

-513 GMAKEGTMYT
+513 GVAKEGTMYT

>member
-45 QCCSLDNVHTFH
+45 QCCSLDSFHTFH

-66 GWQVMR
+66 GWQVMG
-72 GQVVDVNDA
+72 GQVVNVNDA

-148 VQAPTI
+148 VKAPTI

-174 ATKYHI
+174 ATKYHV

-313 EGEET
+313 EGEEA
-318 QLSVIT
+318 QLSVVT

-334 MIGVNQV
+334 TIGVNQV

-350 SQYNFSLYD
+350 SQYNFILYD

-372 RSYVFSNLESGDYF
+372 RTYVFSNLESGNYF
-386 VRVVGYDGNYGEYS
+386 VQVVGYDGNYGEYS

>member
-1 MAYGS
+1 MAFGQ
-6 NQHLGWIEGWTNG
+6 NHELGWIEGWSNG
-19 RYRVSNYITYKQDLE
+19 HYRVSNYVAYKQDLE
-34 NRKLEITLTNQ
+34 NRKLEVTLANQ
-45 QCCSLDNVHTFH
+45 QCCSLDSLHTFY

-66 GWQVMR
+66 GWQVMG

-91 HNGDRYAT
+91 HNGDRYAV

-161 STSATVEFTSVEN
+161 STSATLEFTSVEN

-180 TLKHQDG
+180 TLRHQDG
-187 AVTTYIT
+187 AVTAYIA

-211 VTVKSEDVY
+211 VTVQSEDVY

-253 FTCTWD
+253 FICTWD

-334 MIGVNQV
+334 TIGVNQV

-372 RSYVFSNLESGDYF
+372 RTYVFSNLESGNYF
-386 VRVVGYDGNYGEYS
+386 VQVVGYDGNYGEYS

-414 PGGLSVVETTPTS
+414 PGNLSVVETTPTS

-469 LEPETW
+469 LTPETW
-475 YSASLSSI
+475 YSARLSSI

-513 GMAKEGTMYT
+513 GVAKEGTMYT

-540 GEAKEAISH
+540 GEAKEAV
-549 E
+549 

>member
-1 MAYGS
+1 MAFGE
-6 NQHLGWIEGWTNG
+6 NHELGWIEGWSNG
-19 RYRVSNYITYKQDLE
+19 HYRVSNYVAYKQDLE
-34 NRKLEITLTNQ
+34 NRKLEITLANQ

-66 GWQVMR
+66 GWQVMG

-180 TLKHQDG
+180 TLRHQDG
-187 AVTTYIT
+187 AVTAYIT

-211 VTVKSEDVY
+211 VTVQSEDVY

-244 IYTEKTATS
+244 IYTERTATS
-253 FTCTWD
+253 FICTWN

-334 MIGVNQV
+334 TIGVNQV

-372 RSYVFSNLESGDYF
+372 RTYVFSNLESGDYF

-427 ATLSWDE
+427 ATLSWDT

-469 LEPETW
+469 LTPETW
-475 YSASLSSI
+475 YSARLSSI
-483 NSDGKEGEK
+483 NSGGKEGEK

-513 GMAKEGTMYT
+513 GVAKEGTMYT
-523 NVAGDSKKVID
+523 NVAGNSKKVID

>member
-1 MAYGS
+1 MAFGQ
-6 NQHLGWIEGWTNG
+6 NHELGWIEGWSNG
-19 RYRVSNYITYKQDLE
+19 HYRVSNYVAYKQDLE
-34 NRKLEITLTNQ
+34 NRKLEVTLANQ

-66 GWQVMR
+66 GWQVMG

-91 HNGDRYAT
+91 HSGDRYAI

-133 TTKNIKTLFPSINAK
+133 TTKNIKTLFPSINDK

-180 TLKHQDG
+180 TLKRQDG
-187 AVTTYIT
+187 AVTAYIT

-253 FTCTWD
+253 FICTWD

-274 NDPSLFD
+274 NDSSLFD

-301 YTVIVKGMNGDI
+301 YTVIVKDMNGDI

-334 MIGVNQV
+334 TIGVNQV

-350 SQYNFSLYD
+350 IQYNFSLYD

-386 VRVVGYDGNYGEYS
+386 VRVVGYDGNYGDYS

-414 PGGLSVVETTPTS
+414 PGNLSVVETTPTS
-427 ATLSWDE
+427 ATLSWDS

-475 YSASLSSI
+475 YSARLSSI

-492 TDIISFETSKLK
+492 TDIISFETSRLK

-513 GMAKEGTMYT
+513 GVAKEGTMYT
-523 NVAGDSKKVID
+523 NVAGDFKKVID

>member
-1 MAYGS
+1 MAYGE
-6 NQHLGWIEGWTNG
+6 NHELGWIEGWSNG
-19 RYRVSNYITYKQDLE
+19 HYRVSNYVAYKQDLE
-34 NRKLEITLTNQ
+34 NRKLEITLANQ
-45 QCCSLDNVHTFH
+45 QCCSLDSSHTFN

-66 GWQVMR
+66 GWQVMG

-81 VNVPAGGCWT
+81 VNVPKGGCWT
-91 HNGDRYAT
+91 HSGDRYAV

-180 TLKHQDG
+180 TLRHQDG
-187 AVTTYIT
+187 AVTAYIT

-211 VTVKSEDVY
+211 VTVQSEDVY
-220 GNRSDASDSYSFS
+220 GNRSDTSEPYSFS
-233 TKINVGQVVNL
+233 TKINVGRVVNL

-253 FTCTWD
+253 LICTWD
-259 EATNATYYSIEVKNA
+259 EATNATYYSIEVKNT

-281 ESYEQVETEL
+281 ESYKQVETEL

-313 EGEET
+313 EGEEA

-324 NKFEAPTVST
+324 NKFDAPTVST
-334 MIGVNQV
+334 TIGVNQV

-372 RSYVFSNLESGDYF
+372 RTYVFSNLESGNFF
-386 VRVVGYDGNYGEYS
+386 VQVVGYDGNYGEYS

-414 PGGLSVVETTPTS
+414 PGNLSVVETTPTS
-427 ATLSWDE
+427 ATLSWDA

-469 LEPETW
+469 LTPETW
-475 YSASLSSI
+475 YSARLSSI

-492 TDIISFETSKLK
+492 TNIISFETSKLK

-513 GMAKEGTMYT
+513 GVAKEGTMYT

-534 IYFNVL
+534 IYINVL
-540 GEAKEAISH
+540 GEAKEVV
-549 E
+549 

>member
-1 MAYGS
+1 MAFG
-6 NQHLGWIEGWTNG
+6 QRQDLGWIEGWTNG
-19 RYRVSNYITYKQDLE
+19 HYRVSNYIIYKQDLE
-34 NRKLEITLTNQ
+34 NRKLEITMTNQ
-45 QCCSLDNVHTFH
+45 QCCSLDSFHTFH
-57 NYEGVNNGY
+57 NNSGVNNGY
-66 GWQVMR
+66 GWQVMG

-91 HNGDRYAT
+91 HSGDRYAV

-128 PEFDW
+128 PEFNW
-133 TTKNIKTLFPSINAK
+133 TTRNIKTLFPSINAK

-180 TLKHQDG
+180 TLKHVDG

-200 FNHLSPNQNYT
+200 FNYLSPNQNYT
-211 VTVKSEDVY
+211 VTVQSEDTY
-220 GNRSDASDSYSFS
+220 GNRSDASEPYSFS

-253 FTCTWD
+253 FVCKWD
-259 EATNATYYSIEVKNA
+259 EATNATYYSIEVKNT
-274 NDPSLFD
+274 NNPSLFD

-291 TVTNLKSYTQ
+291 SVDGLKSYTQ

-334 MIGVNQV
+334 TIGVNQV

-350 SQYNFSLYD
+350 IQYNFSLYD

-372 RSYVFSNLESGDYF
+372 RTYVFSNLESGNFF
-386 VRVVGYDGNYGEYS
+386 VQVVGYDGNYGEYS

-427 ATLSWDE
+427 ATLSWDA
-434 VADATGYALYLY
+434 VADATGYSLYLY
-446 DESTTTQIKKI
+446 DESATTQIKKI

-469 LEPETW
+469 LTPETW
-475 YSASLSSI
+475 YSARLSSI

-513 GMAKEGTMYT
+513 GVAKEGTMYT

-540 GEAKEAISH
+540 GEAKEAV
-549 E
+549 

>member
-1 MAYGS
+1 MAFG
-6 NQHLGWIEGWTNG
+6 QIQELGWIEGWTNG
-19 RYRVSNYITYKQDLE
+19 RYRVSNYVAYKQDLE
-34 NRKLEITLTNQ
+34 NRKLEITLANQ
-45 QCCSLDNVHTFH
+45 QCCSLDSFHTFH
-57 NYEGVNNGY
+57 NDVGVNNGY
-66 GWQVMR
+66 GWQVMG

-81 VNVPAGGCWT
+81 VNVPAGGCWI

-174 ATKYHI
+174 ATKYHV
-180 TLKHQDG
+180 TLRHQDG
-187 AVTTYIT
+187 AVTAYIT
-194 TDTRYT
+194 TDTSYT

-211 VTVKSEDVY
+211 VTVQSEDVY
-220 GNRSDASDSYSFS
+220 GNRSDVSDSYSFS

-253 FTCTWD
+253 FICTWD
-259 EATNATYYSIEVKNA
+259 EATNATYYSIEVKNT

-313 EGEET
+313 EGEEA

-334 MIGVNQV
+334 TIGVNQV

-372 RSYVFSNLESGDYF
+372 RTYVFSNLESGNFY
-386 VRVVGYDGNYGEYS
+386 VQVVGYDGNYGEYS

-414 PGGLSVVETTPTS
+414 PGNLSVVETTPTS
-427 ATLSWDE
+427 ATLSWDA

-446 DESTTTQIKKI
+446 DESTTTQIKKV

-475 YSASLSSI
+475 YSARLSSI

-513 GMAKEGTMYT
+513 GVAKEGTMYT

-540 GEAKEAISH
+540 GEAKEAV
-549 E
+549 